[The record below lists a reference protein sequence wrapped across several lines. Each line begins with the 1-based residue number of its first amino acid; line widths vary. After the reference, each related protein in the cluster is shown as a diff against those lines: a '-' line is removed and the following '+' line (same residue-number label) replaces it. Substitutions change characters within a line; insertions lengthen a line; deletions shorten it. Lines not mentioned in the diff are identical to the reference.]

1 MASWCWAKPSPKPG
15 TISTISS
22 APVKCSDWLKPPAGP
37 CRSSIRKW
45 RSARMRRC
53 APVDAPARMPTW
65 PASNASS
72 TSPSRTTPADCAVD
86 SSPSLQGTSMSYHW
100 NWGILLEPVSTG
112 EPSTYLGWLLSGLF
126 NTVAVSLAAWI
137 IALAVGACMG
147 ILRTLP
153 DRRLAAIGTAYVV
166 VFRNIPLI
174 VQFFI
179 WYIVLPELLPK
190 ALGDWFKSLAPLM
203 QFYSTSVLCLGLF
216 TAARV
221 CEQVRSGLNA
231 LPRGQKAA
239 GLALGLTLAQ
249 VYRFI
254 LLPVGWRIIVPPIT
268 SEFLNIFKNS
278 AVASTIGLLELSA
291 QARQLVDFTAQPYES
306 FIAVTLAY
314 GLINLSVMYLMRWLE
329 HKTSLPGY
337 LGAK

>member
-1 MASWCWAKPSPKPG
+1 
-15 TISTISS
+15 
-22 APVKCSDWLKPPAGP
+22 
-37 CRSSIRKW
+37 
-45 RSARMRRC
+45 
-53 APVDAPARMPTW
+53 
-65 PASNASS
+65 
-72 TSPSRTTPADCAVD
+72 
-86 SSPSLQGTSMSYHW
+86 MSYHW
-100 NWGILLEPVSTG
+100 NWGILLQPVSTG
-112 EPSTYLGWLLSGLF
+112 EPSTYLGWLLSGLC
-126 NTVAVSLAAWI
+126 NTVAVSLAGWL
-137 IALAVGACMG
+137 IALLVGVCMG

-153 DRRLAAIGTAYVV
+153 DRRLAAIGAAYVI

-190 ALGDWFKSLAPLM
+190 ACGDWFKALAPIL
-203 QFYSTSVLCLGLF
+203 QFYVTSILCLGLF

-231 LPRGQKAA
+231 LPRGQQAA
-239 GLALGLTLAQ
+239 GLALGLTLPQ
-249 VYRFI
+249 VYRFV
-254 LLPVGWRIIVPPIT
+254 LLPVGLRIIVPPIT

-291 QARQLVDFTAQPYES
+291 QARQLVDFTAQAYES

-329 HKTSLPGY
+329 HKTSMPGAM
-337 LGAK
+337 GAK

>member
-1 MASWCWAKPSPKPG
+1 
-15 TISTISS
+15 
-22 APVKCSDWLKPPAGP
+22 
-37 CRSSIRKW
+37 
-45 RSARMRRC
+45 
-53 APVDAPARMPTW
+53 
-65 PASNASS
+65 
-72 TSPSRTTPADCAVD
+72 
-86 SSPSLQGTSMSYHW
+86 MSYHW

-112 EPSTYLGWLLSGLF
+112 EPSTYLGWLLSGLV
-126 NTVAVSLAAWI
+126 NTVAVSLAGWI
-137 IALAVGACMG
+137 IALAVGVCMG

-153 DRRLAAIGTAYVV
+153 DRRLAAVGTAYVL

-190 ALGDWFKSLAPLM
+190 SIGDWFKSLAPVL
-203 QFYSTSVLCLGLF
+203 QFHTTSMLCLGLF

-239 GLALGLTLAQ
+239 GLAMGFTLAQ

-254 LLPVGWRIIVPPIT
+254 LLPVGFRIIVPPMT

-291 QARQLVDFTAQPYES
+291 QARQLVDFTAQAYES
-306 FIAVTLAY
+306 FIAVTIAY
-314 GLINLSVMYLMRWLE
+314 GLINLSVMMLMRWLE
-329 HKTSLPGY
+329 NKTRLPGY
-337 LGAK
+337 MGAK

>member
-1 MASWCWAKPSPKPG
+1 
-15 TISTISS
+15 
-22 APVKCSDWLKPPAGP
+22 
-37 CRSSIRKW
+37 
-45 RSARMRRC
+45 
-53 APVDAPARMPTW
+53 
-65 PASNASS
+65 
-72 TSPSRTTPADCAVD
+72 
-86 SSPSLQGTSMSYHW
+86 MSYHW

-112 EPSTYLGWLLSGLF
+112 EPSTYLGWLLSGLV
-126 NTVAVSLAAWI
+126 NTVAVSLAGWL
-137 IALAVGACMG
+137 IALAVGVCMG

-153 DRRLAAIGTAYVV
+153 DRRLAAIGTVYVII
-166 VFRNIPLI
+166 FRNIPLI

-190 ALGDWFKSLAPLM
+190 ALGDWFKSLAPVM
-203 QFYSTSVLCLGLF
+203 QFYTTSILCLGLF

-239 GLALGLTLAQ
+239 GLAMGFTLAQ

-254 LLPVGWRIIVPPIT
+254 LLPVGLRIIVPPIT

-291 QARQLVDFTAQPYES
+291 QARQLVDFTAQAYES
-306 FIAVTLAY
+306 FIAVTVAY
-314 GLINLSVMYLMRWLE
+314 RLINLSVMYLMRRLE
-329 HKTSLPGY
+329 NKTRLPGVM
-337 LGAK
+337 GAK